1 MVLYVYVLCL
11 CVLTSLGILHM
22 ILGDEPLI
30 SEVVLSQ
37 VPKSNERTEIVG
49 EVLYLKIMRVTQ
61 RMAQISLRKPG
72 LE

>member
-1 MVLYVYVLCL
+1 MVLYAYILCL
-11 CVLTSLGILHM
+11 CVLASLGILHM
-22 ILGDEPLI
+22 ILGDERLI

-37 VPKSNERTEIVG
+37 VPKSNEHTEIIG
-49 EVLYLKIMRVTQ
+49 EVLYLKIMRVTH